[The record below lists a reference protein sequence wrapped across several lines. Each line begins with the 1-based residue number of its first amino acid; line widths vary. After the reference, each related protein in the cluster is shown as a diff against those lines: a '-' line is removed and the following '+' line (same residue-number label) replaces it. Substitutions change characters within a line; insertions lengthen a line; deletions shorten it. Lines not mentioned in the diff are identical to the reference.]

1 MKYSLWVFLTLLWV
15 FAISCSNETQ
25 PSENDAEK
33 VSLED
38 EFEDDEFDDDE
49 FDDDEFEDDE
59 IEPAKTKVTPVKK
72 VVRTAKVAQAKP
84 NNSTKA
90 KPKST
95 SAPIGSISKQSVKFQ
110 PTLGGWMI
118 EESNGNGFI
127 VTFLDDNKYLFS
139 SELTNKKFQF
149 KGYDDWRLPTF
160 DEAIYLLDLMPFNK
174 MSAANK
180 EFWTSTRKGARI
192 YIFNGEKGIYRLS
205 NENDSTGVLLVRTI

>member
-1 MKYSLWVFLTLLWV
+1 
-15 FAISCSNETQ
+15 
-25 PSENDAEK
+25 
-33 VSLED
+33 
-38 EFEDDEFDDDE
+38 
-49 FDDDEFEDDE
+49 
-59 IEPAKTKVTPVKK
+59 
-72 VVRTAKVAQAKP
+72 
-84 NNSTKA
+84 
-90 KPKST
+90 
-95 SAPIGSISKQSVKFQ
+95 
-110 PTLGGWMI
+110 MI